1 MSGALFVRVRHHPG
15 LLAALLNRVSGIAL
29 SIFLPLHFLALGLA
43 LSGAPRFEG
52 FLALTRN
59 PLMETLEAGLV
70 AALALHLAC
79 GLRILA
85 IEVLDFRERT
95 AITVAAA
102 LAFGF
107 FFGVLYLVNAPFG
120 G

>member
-1 MSGALFVRVRHHPG
+1 MSGALFVRARRHPG

-43 LSGAPRFEG
+43 LSGAPRLER

-59 PLMETLEAGLV
+59 SLMETLEAALI
-70 AALALHLAC
+70 AALALHFAC

-85 IEVLDFRERT
+85 IEFLDFREKT
-95 AITVAAA
+95 AITVAACF
-102 LAFGF
+102 AFGV
-107 FFGVLYLVNAPFG
+107 FFGLLYLMSIPMG

>member
-1 MSGALFVRVRHHPG
+1 MSNALIIRARSHPG
-15 LLAALLNRVSGIAL
+15 LLAALLNRASGIVLAL
-29 SIFLPLHFLALGLA
+29 FLPAHFIALGLA
-43 LSGAPRFEG
+43 LSGAPALER

-59 PLMETLEAGLV
+59 PLMRTLEAGLV

-85 IEVLDFRERT
+85 IEFLDFREKT
-95 AITVAAA
+95 AVTVSVC

-107 FFGVLYLVNAPFG
+107 FFGILFLISVPMHG
-120 G
+120 